1 MIWNYAEQKP
11 VAQISFNQTGF
22 LLQGNTE
29 VETVVNT
36 DASWL
41 CMKNEAYAPWHKPV
55 LGYYVAG
62 PGEFLS
68 ASKYPWGWEQ
78 SAYDD
83 SKWLPAHTG
92 IEGGVKGSRD
102 YLGRCLFLVRFPR

>member
-1 MIWNYAEQKP
+1 MPEQKP

-55 LGYYVAG
+55 LGYYVAW
-62 PGEFLS
+62 
-68 ASKYPWGWEQ
+68 A
-78 SAYDD
+78 
-83 SKWLPAHTG
+83 WLNSFCV
-92 IEGGVKGSRD
+92 EVS
-102 YLGRCLFLVRFPR
+102 LGMGTVCLR

>member
-1 MIWNYAEQKP
+1 MLAAVIWNYAEQKP

-68 ASKYPWGWEQ
+68 ASKYLGDGN
-78 SAYDD
+78 SLLTMIVSGY
-83 SKWLPAHTG
+83 LPTR
-92 IEGGVKGSRD
+92 ESREE
-102 YLGRCLFLVRFPR
+102 